1 MRNQHLVYLAAAM
14 LFVLAGCGDS
24 STAFDPAPVGNSVD
38 AVFFAD
44 PDGNAVEI
52 TDAAALGADIDGL
65 FGVENDEPVPVNPDD
80 SIGDVLDRA
89 KSS

>member
-1 MRNQHLVYLAAAM
+1 MRNQHLVCLAAAM

-24 STAFDPAPVGNSVD
+24 STAFDPPIGANSVN

-52 TDAAALGADIDGL
+52 TDAAALGADIDSI
-65 FGVENDEPVPVNPDD
+65 FGGENAEPVPVNPDD
-80 SIGDVLDRA
+80 TIGDVLDRA

>member
-1 MRNQHLVYLAAAM
+1 MKHQYLIFLAFATV
-14 LFVLAGCGDS
+14 LVLAGCGDS
-24 STAFDPAPVGNSVD
+24 STAFDSPIGANSVN

-52 TDAAALGADIDGL
+52 TDAAALGVDIDGV

>member
-1 MRNQHLVYLAAAM
+1 MRNQYLVILATAT
-14 LFVLAGCGDS
+14 LFVLAGCGDD